1 MRGRESVSAGVGVRA
16 CVCVFVRAC
25 GRAPVRVRARARARA
40 RLCGA
45 CVHSQPLRRRMRAKP
60 ARGARRWPEA
70 SDFVARFCTLR
81 WSENLRPCENR
92 VRFFDSS
99 SILRVACDSSTP
111 PSTPSFVCSQK
122 SKEFPGRRPCPRPST
137 VPYAFPMNKA
147 RPSTV
152 PCLFPMNKA
161 RPFAV
166 PYPFPMN
173 KARPFA
179 VLRRQ
184 VLRRL
189 FNTTCVMVDTELEKP

>member
-1 MRGRESVSAGVGVRA
+1 MCERERERVCGRWCA
-16 CVCVFVRAC
+16 CVCVRVCAC
-25 GRAPVRVRARARARA
+25 VWACPCACACARARARA
-40 RLCGA
+40 SVRCVRAFATFAPAHARKAGA
-45 CVHSQPLRRRMRAKP
+45 GRQAL
-60 ARGARRWPEA
+60 ARGI
-70 SDFVARFCTLR
+70 RFCRTFLHAALVRKPTAMRESRAILR
-81 WSENLRPCENR
+81 FFPDSSNR

-99 SILRVACDSSTP
+99 
-111 PSTPSFVCSQK
+111 STPSFVCSQK

-189 FNTTCVMVDTELEKP
+189 FNTTDR